1 MSFLDDCELMIKIE
15 EGWRDRPY
23 DDITGRPVRAPQGK
37 ITIGYGFNLADR
49 GMPIHIG
56 DAWLR
61 DNLEA
66 VINECE
72 NIAVYHQLSDARKMV
87 LVDMI
92 FNMGYPAV
100 SKFKLFLQ
108 ALGRSDWATA
118 AKEIENSAYFQQ
130 VPTRA
135 GRKIEM
141 ILTNENVYL

>member
-1 MSFLDDCELMIKIE
+1 MSFTDDCILMIKIE
-15 EGWRDRPY
+15 EGWRAHPY

-56 DAWLR
+56 NLWLLE
-61 DNLEA
+61 NLKDVVKEA
-66 VINECE
+66 ESIP
-72 NIAVYHQLSDARKMV
+72 IYHALSNTRKMV

-92 FNMGYPAV
+92 YNMGYPAV
-100 SKFKLFLQ
+100 SKFKLFLS
-108 ALGRSDWATA
+108 ALGRSDWSTA

-141 ILTNENVYL
+141 ILTDDNVYL